1 MITGTTC
8 DMIVY
13 IYGSSTTYPH
23 RQTKGHNKIST
34 PSSCENLLQII
45 TIYDIVSLLH
55 SFLPFLSQKF
65 VIKMEFI
72 TGRHFKVRYIS
83 FNKFK

>member
-23 RQTKGHNKIST
+23 RQSKEHNKIST
-34 PSSCENLLQII
+34 PSCENLLQII

-65 VIKMEFI
+65 VIRMEFI
-72 TGRHFKVRYIS
+72 TGRHFKVRYIN
-83 FNKFK
+83 FNRFK